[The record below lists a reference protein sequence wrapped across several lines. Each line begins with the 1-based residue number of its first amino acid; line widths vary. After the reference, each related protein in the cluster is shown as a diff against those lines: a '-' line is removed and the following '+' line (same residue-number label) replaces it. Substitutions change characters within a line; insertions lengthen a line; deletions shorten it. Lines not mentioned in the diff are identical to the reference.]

1 MIGIA
6 YILYIVYVLSYFDSF
21 FLLNLWG
28 VYELCLWILEYCVIH
43 GWRVIIS
50 CSLVFLVIISTCP
63 KMFPD
68 ILALIFEPHY
78 NSWKTLLIVICMLR
92 LSGREFK
99 SLDKLW

>member
-43 GWRVIIS
+43 G
-50 CSLVFLVIISTCP
+50 
-63 KMFPD
+63 
-68 ILALIFEPHY
+68 
-78 NSWKTLLIVICMLR
+78 
-92 LSGREFK
+92 
-99 SLDKLW
+99 